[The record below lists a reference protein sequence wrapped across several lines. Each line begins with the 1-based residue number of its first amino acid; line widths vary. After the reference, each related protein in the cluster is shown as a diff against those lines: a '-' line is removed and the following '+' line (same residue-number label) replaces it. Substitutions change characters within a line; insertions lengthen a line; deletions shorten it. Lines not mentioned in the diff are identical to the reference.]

1 MYEEKRK
8 STRIKKALTLL
19 YCSDLDKAKNVWVI
33 AFLRDISE
41 NGISFSADKD
51 FLPGEILNVRIKF
64 PFKPFQWTELKGKN
78 VSSQESRTGIY
89 IIHLEFID
97 LQEEQKK
104 TIKEYL
110 TWILDKEGGRK

>member
-1 MYEEKRK
+1 MYKEKRK

-19 YCSDLDKAKNVWVI
+19 YCSSLDKAKNAWVI
-33 AFLRDISE
+33 AFLRDINES
-41 NGISFSADKD
+41 GISFSADKN

-64 PFKPFQWTELKGKN
+64 PFNPFQWTELKAKI
-78 VSSQESRTGIY
+78 VSSRESRVGFY

-104 TIKEYL
+104 TIKGYL
-110 TWILDKEGGRK
+110 TWILDKEGGRR